1 MRHNEIETFCQKSGF
16 LFHEHGSGTFGADRY
31 WTFYKVANNN
41 RTQYS
46 IEYFPVRG
54 TIKICR
60 DNSTYQGVV
69 ESLSHL
75 QELLKVMRIWENE
88 LEKFPGL
95 VYRIKQGDTNILEEL
110 NSSPLSERE
119 RETLKMWFGIGTKK
133 HSRQEI
139 AEHFGITT
147 QRVSQI
153 EEKAMRRLDAMERGI
168 HIERLRSMR
177 HYMLNENTIEEIL
190 SKTEEP

>member
-1 MRHNEIETFCQKSGF
+1 MRHNEIETFCQRSGF
-16 LFHEHGSGTFGADRY
+16 LYHEHGSGTFGADRY

-95 VYRIKQGDTNILEEL
+95 TQRIKHGDTNILEEL
-110 NSSPLSERE
+110 NSSPLNERE
-119 RETLKMWFGIGTKK
+119 RETLKMWYGIGTKK

-153 EEKAMRRLDAMERGI
+153 EEKAMRRLDAIECGI
-168 HIERLRSMR
+168 HIVRLRPIR
-177 HYMLNENTIEEIL
+177 HYMLNVNTIEEIL
-190 SKTEEP
+190 SKTEEH